1 MTTAHLT
8 EAAPSATPARIRG
21 AWVGLITL
29 GITILNAFAMRTV
42 LSPVQDIVKADLAL
56 SDFQLGLVQGLAVS
70 IPIAFLA
77 VPFGRITDRGNRMR
91 LLTALGLTWTIG
103 TLATA
108 FVTEFYG
115 LFFARMLASI
125 GSMCAVPVAISLAA
139 DLSAPENRGRALTLL
154 SLGNMA
160 GVAAAFAFGGIAL
173 GALNDASLFGGLSPW
188 RGVHLVF
195 AIASFVLLLP
205 LLLMREPTRLEVSEG
220 GQTALGPA
228 IRAIWDRRALL
239 APLFLGQV
247 SVVMADTAAGV
258 WAAPVLSRNY
268 GLTPEQFGGWM
279 ALVIFASGVLGA
291 LFGGFAAD
299 AGHKS
304 RIKGGILIGAVVAA
318 VLSIP
323 GALFPIM
330 PDVTSFALTL
340 ALMLTCGAITGLITA
355 TAIAVLVPNEI
366 RGVCLAAFMIVGS
379 IVGLGLA
386 PTLVTLISDALGGEG
401 AIRYGLAA
409 TGVATSIAAAIGFTA
424 ALIKAR

>member
-1 MTTAHLT
+1 MTVLSA
-8 EAAPSATPARIRG
+8 ESAAAEPRARIRG
-21 AWVGLITL
+21 AWIGLLTL
-29 GITILNAFAMRTV
+29 GITVLNAFAMRTV

-56 SDFQLGLVQGLAVS
+56 TDFQLSLVQGLAVS

-77 VPFGRITDRGNRMR
+77 IPFGRITDRGNRMR

-139 DLSAPENRGRALTLL
+139 DLSAPESRGRSLMLL

-160 GVAAAFAFGGIAL
+160 GVAVAFAFGGVAL
-173 GALNDASLFGGLSPW
+173 GALKDTVLIEGLAPW
-188 RGVHLVF
+188 RGVHVLF
-195 AIASFVLLLP
+195 AIASSALLLP
-205 LLLMREPTRLEVSEG
+205 LLFMREPKRLEVSDASH
-220 GQTALGPA
+220 TAFGPA
-228 IRAIWDRRALL
+228 MRAIWERRTLL

-268 GLTPEQFGGWM
+268 GLQPEQFGGWM
-279 ALVIFASGVLGA
+279 ALVIFASGIVGA
-291 LFGGFAAD
+291 LVGGFAAD

-304 RIKGGILIGAVVAA
+304 RIKGGILIGAVGAA

-323 GALFPIM
+323 GAFFPVM
-330 PDVTSFALTL
+330 PDVMSFALAL
-340 ALMLTCGAITGLITA
+340 GLMLTCGAVTGLVTA

-366 RGVCLAAFMIVGS
+366 RGVCLAAFMIIGS

-409 TGVATSIAAAIGFTA
+409 TGAATSVIAAIGFTA
-424 ALIKAR
+424 ALARAR